1 VNDPT
6 TPTTRDLD
14 KDTVTSEVGD
24 EGGSPADV
32 EIADEQVTGT
42 GSEAGETWR
51 PADDA
56 GPDNT
61 GDVTGEGRRS
71 P

>member
-32 EIADEQVTGT
+32 EIAKERVTGT
-42 GSEAGETWR
+42 GSEADETWR

-56 GPDNT
+56 RLENISDE
-61 GDVTGEGRRS
+61 TGERRRS